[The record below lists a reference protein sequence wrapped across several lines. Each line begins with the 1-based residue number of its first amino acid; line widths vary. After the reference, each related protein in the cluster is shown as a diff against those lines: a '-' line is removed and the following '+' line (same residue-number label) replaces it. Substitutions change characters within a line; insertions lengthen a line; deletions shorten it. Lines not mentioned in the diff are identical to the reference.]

1 MELLGKLREAGLQE
15 EQLEKVE
22 IDVRERSVIAR
33 LTAPGE
39 GLGNFMNIES
49 HKLGVMGCC
58 PRPLERLAQNDPVLL
73 ALPREHEH
81 SEASSPL
88 PGGVGE
94 IEKQSPKIAVKI
106 TF

>member
-1 MELLGKLREAGLQE
+1 MELLCQLREAGLQE
-15 EQLEKVE
+15 EQLQKVE
-22 IDVRERSVIAR
+22 IEIGERSVIAR

-58 PRPLERLAQNDPVLL
+58 PRPLERLAQNDPVL
-73 ALPREHEH
+73 PREHEH